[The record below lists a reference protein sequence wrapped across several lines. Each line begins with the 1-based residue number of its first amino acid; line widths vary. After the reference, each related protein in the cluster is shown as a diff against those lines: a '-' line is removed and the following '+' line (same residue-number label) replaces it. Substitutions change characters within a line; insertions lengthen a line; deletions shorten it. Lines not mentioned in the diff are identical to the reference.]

1 MVAPQ
6 YYSVEESKWVEADE
20 VDDEAAPRAGLSL
33 VQLGNT
39 GYAFGGQLLD
49 DKSLSSDLYS
59 VTIKSHVIATTLVCS
74 SLSDLMRCQQTAYLD
89 CLGNCTQIDME
100 EAASRERA
108 VKAAAAAAA
117 AAAAEEAGEAPPA
130 DDAEGAGADI
140 EAQSWPCARAWH
152 AATIVPAVP
161 AVAATEETEGSPAT
175 PARMLVFGGQAE
187 VHCQALRVSVRTL
200 PDAHNH
206 HHLPLSPPHQSGL
219 LNDVWELNL
228 ETFRW
233 SEWPAPEGAAPSPR
247 ANHTATY
254 FPASNQLVVFGG

>member
-1 MVAPQ
+1 
-6 YYSVEESKWVEADE
+6 
-20 VDDEAAPRAGLSL
+20 
-33 VQLGNT
+33 
-39 GYAFGGQLLD
+39 
-49 DKSLSSDLYS
+49 
-59 VTIKSHVIATTLVCS
+59 
-74 SLSDLMRCQQTAYLD
+74 
-89 CLGNCTQIDME
+89 ME

-140 EAQSWPCARAWH
+140 EAQSWPCPRAWH

-187 VHCQALRVSVRTL
+187 VHSQALRVCVRTL

-206 HHLPLSPPHQSGL
+206 HFPLSPPHQSGL

-233 SEWPAPEGAAPSPR
+233 SEWPAPEGVAPSPR